1 MASEPAKQPMNDVL
15 DRIRA
20 VTDAALS
27 DLDVEQLL
35 VELLDRARELLHA
48 DTAAVLL
55 LEEAS
60 GQLVARA
67 ARGIEEE
74 VRQGVRIPIGRG
86 FAGRIAAD
94 KQAVVLDKV
103 DHTTVLNPILR
114 ERGIKLLLGVPMI
127 SEGRVVGVL
136 HVGTLGSRRFTHED
150 SELLQMVA
158 DRIALATQARLSHAE
173 RSAAVMLQTS
183 LLPGRLP
190 NLPHVRFAARYVA
203 GEAGGVGG
211 DWYDAFVMPSGS
223 LCVVMGD
230 VVGRGLPA
238 AVVMGRLRSTLR
250 SYAMTTEDPTAILTL
265 VDRKIEHFEP
275 GEMATALVARFDPG
289 FERVQLATAGHPAPV
304 IVGSATEAHFAA
316 VDIDPPLG
324 IGFRGHRR
332 AVTVPL
338 PPDAVVCFY
347 TDGLVERRDRGLD
360 AQLERLRR
368 AVEPDEPERVC
379 ATVMQRMVGNETPR
393 DDIALLVVCHADDD
407 EGSFEVDMPAMASSL
422 SGIRSAF
429 RQWLTS
435 VGASS
440 DDMHDLVLAVGEAT
454 ANAVEHAYGGTG
466 GSVRVQATID
476 GDDVIVR
483 VRDDGQWREPRGE
496 HRGRGTQ
503 IMSRTADDVRVAR
516 RDTGTEVVI
525 RKRLDR

>member
-1 MASEPAKQPMNDVL
+1 MNDVL

-20 VTDAALS
+20 VTDATLS
-27 DLDVEQLL
+27 DLDVEALL
-35 VELLDRARELLHA
+35 TELLERARELLEA

-55 LEEAS
+55 LDETS
-60 GQLVARA
+60 GHLVARA
-67 ARGIEEE
+67 AKGIEEE
-74 VRQGVRIPIGRG
+74 VHQGVRIPIGRG
-86 FAGRIAAD
+86 FAGRIAAE
-94 KQAVVLDKV
+94 KRAVVLDKV

-114 ERGIKLLLGVPMI
+114 ERGIKSLLGVPMI
-127 SEGRVVGVL
+127 SEGHVVGVL

-150 SELLQMVA
+150 SELLQLVA
-158 DRIALATQARLSHAE
+158 DRIALATQARLSNAE
-173 RSAAVMLQTS
+173 RTAAVMLQSS

-190 NLPHVRFAARYVA
+190 KLPGVRFAARYVA

-223 LCVVMGD
+223 LCIVMGD
-230 VVGRGLPA
+230 VVGRGLVA

-250 SYAMTTEDPTAILTL
+250 SYAMTNEDPTTILTL

-275 GEMATALVARFDPG
+275 GEMATALVARIDPG
-289 FERVQLATAGHPAPV
+289 FERMQLATAGHPAPV
-304 IVGSATEAHFAA
+304 IAGADVEATFAA

-324 IGFRGHRR
+324 IGFRGQRR

-338 PPDAVVCFY
+338 PSDPVLCFF
-347 TDGLVERRDRGLD
+347 TDGLVERRDRALD
-360 AQLERLRR
+360 EQLERLRR
-368 AVEPDEPERVC
+368 AVEPDQPELVC

-393 DDIALLVVCHADDD
+393 DDIAVLVVCHGHDTDAT
-407 EGSFEVDMPAMASSL
+407 FEIDVPAMASSL
-422 SGIRSAF
+422 SGIRSSL

-440 DDMHDLVLAVGEAT
+440 DDLHDLVLAVGEAT
-454 ANAVEHAYGGTG
+454 ANAVEHAYGGIG
-466 GSVRVQATID
+466 GVVRVTATLD
-476 GDDVIVR
+476 GDEVVVR

-496 HRGRGTQ
+496 HRGRGSQ
-503 IMSRTADDVRVAR
+503 IMTRTSDQVSVSR